1 MKDISEFVERI
12 GMVVD
17 RIDNCVGA
25 FGLPLPPQIH
35 VDALKDILPEITT
48 ELKDIFYALGGNKD
62 TWEDV

>member
-25 FGLPLPPQIH
+25 FDLPLHQQTH
-35 VDALKDILPEITT
+35 VDALKDILPEIST
-48 ELKDIFYALGGNKD
+48 ELKEIFYALGGNKD